1 MIAILAALSFFFV
14 AADGQFDVCRLDD
27 EYKSVFED
35 FHRNARRLTW
45 RDGIDQH
52 AKEELLRPG
61 SKTGEE
67 SPYIKVEGERHFAED
82 DQTPLTVK
90 LSLALRKLI
99 RGLARQI
106 KKFSHGTEYG
116 CNALLVDKSGE
127 SHKLKVL
134 CLYRPPYSG
143 N

>member
-99 RGLARQI
+99 RGLARQVI
-106 KKFSHGTEYG
+106 TVCVSISKPFPNFSRE
-116 CNALLVDKSGE
+116 LLNSYAC
-127 SHKLKVL
+127 HYL
-134 CLYRPPYSG
+134 PIIYS
-143 N
+143 NCSSPT